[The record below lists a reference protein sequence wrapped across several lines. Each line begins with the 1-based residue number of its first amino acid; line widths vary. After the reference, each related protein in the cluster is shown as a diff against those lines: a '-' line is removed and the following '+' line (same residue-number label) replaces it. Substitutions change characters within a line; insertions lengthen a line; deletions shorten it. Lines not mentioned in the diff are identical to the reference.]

1 MLRVTFALVA
11 ALGLA
16 GHALAAPPSP
26 DPKSL
31 AVPDEDRSKARELVR
46 KLGSEVFL
54 EREDAEN
61 ELSAM
66 GRLAR
71 AALLEG
77 ANNDPDPEIRARCN
91 GLLPRATAFEMKARL
106 DSFLADTEGRY
117 EHDLPGWNKLRATV
131 RGDWTLFGWTFAP
144 RPGADKAAR
153 QLFVE
158 FLKAPGGRQ
167 LLNAISSGGNNLG
180 PMVAGMKTEL
190 YYARYPRTG
199 GAGRTPSLMEVAVVM
214 YADAVTKSGGNG
226 RNSLFASVLSTSG
239 ITQAV
244 QGTDDKA
251 LALRAVLNAWIDTR
265 VDPYEMYSAMNL
277 ASNSQN
283 NDAACRLAL
292 RLLAAPGAP
301 GVYRGQ
307 AMMTLARLQ
316 SKEHLPAL
324 EKLIGDDTV
333 VTTISTNVGGKL
345 VRNTITVG
353 DLALACAVQITGQK
367 TDDYYIEDRFK
378 GSSSSSVSYT
388 RYHIPEESRKH
399 AAAKYGWWR
408 LKESLKAAK

>member
-1 MLRVTFALVA
+1 MLRATLALVA
-11 ALGLA
+11 AIGLT
-16 GHALAAPPSP
+16 GHALAAPPSA

-31 AVPDEDRSKARELVR
+31 TVPDEDRSKARELVR

-117 EHDLPGWNKLRATV
+117 EHDLPGWTKLRATV
-131 RGDWTLFGWTFAP
+131 RGDWTLFGWTFAT
-144 RPGADKAAR
+144 RPGTDKAAR
-153 QLFVE
+153 ELFVE

-167 LLNAISSGGNNLG
+167 LLTAISSGGNNLG

-199 GAGRTPSLMEVAVVM
+199 GAARVPSLMEVAVVM
-214 YADAVTKSGGNG
+214 YADALTKSGGNA
-226 RNSLFASVLSTSG
+226 RNTLFTSVLTTSG

-265 VDPYEMYSAMNL
+265 TDAYEMYAAMNL
-277 ASNSQN
+277 ASNGQN
-283 NDAACRLAL
+283 NEAAGRLAL
-292 RLLAAPGAP
+292 RLLRAPGAP

-316 SKEHLPAL
+316 SKDHLPAL

-333 VTTISTNVGGKL
+333 VTTISTNVGGKI

-353 DLALACAVQITGQK
+353 DLALAAAVQLTGQK

-378 GSSSSSVSYT
+378 GSSSSSISYT

-399 AAAKYGWWR
+399 AATKYGWWK
-408 LKESLKAAK
+408 LKDGLKAAK